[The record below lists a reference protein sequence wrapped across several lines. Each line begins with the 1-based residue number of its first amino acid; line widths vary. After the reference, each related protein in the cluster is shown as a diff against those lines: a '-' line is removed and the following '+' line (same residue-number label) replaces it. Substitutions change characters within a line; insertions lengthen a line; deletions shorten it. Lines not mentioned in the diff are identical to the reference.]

1 MSNVFNGVSSNMDL
15 QPNILKQPAALPARV
30 RRQQFFKEI
39 SGFVC
44 FAMVVPT
51 ILITAAFEVFF
62 LIGIMLYFM
71 AKKNRL
77 QYEIEAPVFEGGKGV
92 LLLGR
97 DRERFSNIFIS
108 DSHCRAHLLV
118 MGSTGSGKTRF
129 LMSVLYQSMVMGSGC
144 IYVDG
149 KADNTVFWLV
159 FSICQRL
166 DRVDD
171 FVLINY
177 LTTEN
182 TLLREKNAS
191 IRGNDEILTNTMNPY
206 SNGSAEQLRSM
217 TVGLMRDSGGDGDMW
232 KGRASS
238 LLSGTMRFLTYA
250 RAIDAIQMSVMSIRD
265 SMPLDNVLR
274 IVYGEYN
281 GSSKITIGDNIIDVK
296 EMDFPE
302 YAVRPLR
309 KYLADLPGFTE
320 SALED
325 DEIDS
330 ECYKQHGFL
339 TMQLTEALSDLSET
353 YGHIFNA
360 PIGEVDFSDL
370 IYSRRILFV
379 MLPALQR
386 DPDALA
392 NLGKLIVA
400 TIRSALDPALG
411 SSVEGYKTEVV
422 DKKATNSDV
431 PFYIILDEYGYY
443 AVKGFAVVAAQ
454 ARSLGVSV
462 LFAGQDYAGFRK
474 GNADEAESV
483 LGNTNTKIGMKLE
496 EANTVEIFVKRA
508 GKRNVPMLRGV
519 EKKSGDITDKY
530 INRKDISYEERNVID
545 ELDLYGQ
552 GAGEAHIIVGSDT
565 YRINLFA
572 LLVVGEGNG
581 TTKEVDFARINRFLM
596 VRPPKPDFIED
607 FKENQTRMLNIV
619 NSENKVDIKNDED
632 ISSLFRNF
640 EKAKNNKIN
649 DIEASIFAIMKIQ
662 ENTIEKKEKSLSK
675 NESNDKVKEAKEERD
690 FVGLTNDTP
699 KDSLKESA
707 NEAKSHFVSIMEM
720 LCSENGHKPI
730 DEQLEDTYK
739 TYSKNETR
747 MNEDVSKAMKK
758 LEDNFNYP
766 EEPVPEQPSKDVVK
780 AKLSSLSN
788 RLKINQNN
796 NDNNE
801 KEKEDESTALP
812 FE

>member
-1 MSNVFNGVSSNMDL
+1 MANQVLNGVSSNIDL
-15 QPNILKQPAALPARV
+15 QPNIIKQPSALPAHV
-30 RRQQFFKEI
+30 RRKQFFREA
-39 SGFVC
+39 SGFLC
-44 FAMVVPT
+44 FAMMIPT
-51 ILITAAFEVFF
+51 VILTSAFEVFF
-62 LIGIMLYFM
+62 LLGIILYMLS
-71 AKKNRL
+71 KKNRL
-77 QYEIEAPVFEGGKGV
+77 QYAIDAPVFEGGKGV
-92 LLLGR
+92 MLLGR
-97 DRERFSNIFIS
+97 DTEQFSNIFIS
-108 DSHCRAHLLV
+108 DGHCRAHILV

-129 LMSVLYQSMVMGSGC
+129 LMSVMYQSMVMGSGC

-149 KADNTVFWLV
+149 KADNTVFWLM

-166 DRVDD
+166 DRIDD

-250 RAIDAIQMSVMSIRD
+250 RSIDVIQMSVISIRD

-281 GSSKITIGDNIIDVK
+281 GSSKITIGDNIIDAK

-302 YAVRPLR
+302 YAIRPLR

-325 DEIDS
+325 DEIDP

-411 SSVEGYKTEVV
+411 SSVEGFKSEVV

-462 LFAGQDYAGFRK
+462 LFAGQDYAGFKK

-483 LGNTNTKIGMKLE
+483 LANTNTKIGMKLE
-496 EANTVEIFVKRA
+496 DSNTVEIFVKRA
-508 GKRNVPMLRGV
+508 GKKNVPMMRGV
-519 EKKSGDITDKY
+519 EKQTGTITDKY
-530 INRKDISYEERNVID
+530 INRKDISYEEKNVID
-545 ELDLYGQ
+545 ELDLFGQ
-552 GAGEAHIIVGSDT
+552 GAGEAHIIIGAKTFRV
-565 YRINLFA
+565 NLFS

-581 TTKEVDFARINRFLM
+581 TTKEVEFARINRFLM
-596 VRPPKPDFIED
+596 VRPPKPDFAAKFIED
-607 FKENQTRMLNIV
+607 Q
-619 NSENKVDIKNDED
+619 NKMRNALLGNEKIDYEVDSDIEKIFSAFDEAIDDKNNLLDSSIFGVMYTALDED
-632 ISSLFRNF
+632 IEKPTPERKTAKKPKNKSKQKDIVGMNSEEVKHSLKDKANKETSSFIDMINELHGDSNKTVKEQLTEAGGNYIKNK
-640 EKAKNNKIN
+640 EKLREDVDK
-649 DIEASIFAIMKIQ
+649 S
-662 ENTIEKKEKSLSK
+662 IEKIE
-675 NESNDKVKEAKEERD
+675 ND
-690 FVGLTNDTP
+690 
-699 KDSLKESA
+699 
-707 NEAKSHFVSIMEM
+707 
-720 LCSENGHKPI
+720 
-730 DEQLEDTYK
+730 
-739 TYSKNETR
+739 
-747 MNEDVSKAMKK
+747 
-758 LEDNFNYP
+758 FNYP
-766 EEPVPEQPSKDVVK
+766 TEPLPKKPENEMVK
-780 AKLSSLSN
+780 AKLNSLSKK
-788 RLKINQNN
+788 LKTMNSSSKENE
-796 NDNNE
+796 E
-801 KEKEDESTALP
+801 KEGDEAL
-812 FE
+812 FNR